1 MTLTRRQLLLTG
13 GAAGLAA
20 VLPGC
25 SRKSGAQTSQAA
37 SSTLDYWYYFSDA
50 DQQKYF
56 TQHMVVDYPG
66 PAKVKLTVK
75 SNDTIDRLEQ
85 TALAAG
91 KGPDLIVTPG
101 PSQVSAYSDAGYLVD
116 LTSHAADKGW
126 DSLFAGWA
134 LAASKVDGKLVTLPT
149 SYESMAFYVNPAT
162 LEKNGW
168 TVPKNRSDFEAF
180 CADAKGKGL
189 VPLAA
194 GNADWKGANEWHL
207 GATLNHDAGPDAVHS
222 ALKGE
227 TPWTDPVFVDA
238 VARLAGY
245 FKQGWY
251 GGSVDQYFTN
261 QFPKLYKQL
270 ASGQAAAMISGT
282 WEFASM
288 KPYFGAA
295 AKNDATWDWANL
307 PSMRDG
313 VPAVV
318 WDLAIGQSTGVNA
331 KSGNV
336 EGAVDYLNFL
346 TTDKQMLT
354 GAIEAIDW
362 QPSPITLTETDF
374 SAKADPRTVRLYT
387 ELPKATTIGY
397 TTWTF
402 FPQKTETYMINSLE
416 KVLTAQLTPV
426 EFCAGIQKQ
435 FAAELAAGQ
444 VPAAPSPDGLS

>member
-25 SRKSGAQTSQAA
+25 SAKKTGGSGPAA
-37 SSTLDYWYYFSDA
+37 SGPLDYWYYFADS

-56 TQHMVVDYPG
+56 TQNMVTGYAG
-66 PAKVKLTVK
+66 SAKVKLTVK
-75 SNDTIDRLEQ
+75 SSDTIDRLEQ

-116 LTSHAADKGW
+116 LTSYAADKGW
-126 DSLFAGWA
+126 NDTFASWA
-134 LAASKVDGKLVTLPT
+134 LAASKVGGKLVTLPT

-168 TVPKNRSDFEAF
+168 TVPKNRADFEAF
-180 CADAKGKGL
+180 CTDAKGKGL

-194 GNADWKGANEWHL
+194 ENANWKGANEWHL

-238 VARLAGY
+238 VTRLADY
-245 FKQGWY
+245 FQKGWY
-251 GGSVDQYFTN
+251 GGSVEEYFTN

-270 ASGQAAAMISGT
+270 AGGEAAAMISGT

-288 KPYFGAA
+288 KPYFGSA

-313 VPAVV
+313 VPEVV

-336 EGAVDYLNFL
+336 AGAVDYLNFL
-346 TTDKQMLT
+346 TTDKKMLT
-354 GAIEAIDW
+354 GAIEAINW
-362 QPSPITLTETDF
+362 QPSPITLQGTDF

-387 ELPKATTIGY
+387 ELPKAKTIGY

-402 FPQKTETYMINSLE
+402 FPQKTETYMINTLE
-416 KVLTAQLTPV
+416 KVLTAQLAPAD
-426 EFCAGIQKQ
+426 FCAGIQKQ

>member
-25 SRKSGAQTSQAA
+25 GRKSSPAGSAPTG
-37 SSTLDYWYYFSDA
+37 TLDYWYYFSDS

-56 TQHMVVDYPG
+56 TEHMVEGYQG
-66 PAKVKLTVK
+66 SAKVKLTVK
-75 SNDTIDRLEQ
+75 SSDTIDRLTQ

-101 PSQVSAYSDAGYLVD
+101 PSQVAAYSDAGYLVD
-116 LTSHAADKGW
+116 LTSYAADKGW
-126 DSLFAGWA
+126 NGLFAGWA
-134 LAASKVDGKLVTLPT
+134 LEASKVEGKLVTLPT

-162 LEKNGW
+162 LTKHGLA
-168 TVPKNRSDFEAF
+168 VPKNRADFEAF
-180 CADAKGKGL
+180 CTEAKGKGL

-207 GATLNHDAGPDAVHS
+207 GVMLNHGAGPDAVYS

-238 VARLAGY
+238 VTRLATY
-245 FKQGWY
+245 FKNGWY
-251 GGSVDQYFTN
+251 GGGVDTYFTN
-261 QFPKLYKQL
+261 QFPKTYKQL
-270 ASGQAAAMISGT
+270 ATGEAAAMISGT
-282 WEFASM
+282 WEFSNLA
-288 KPYFGAA
+288 PYFGSA
-295 AKNDATWDWANL
+295 AKNDATWDWATI
-307 PSMRDG
+307 PSMGDA
-313 VPAVV
+313 VPEVV

-336 EGAVDYLNFL
+336 PAAVDYLNFL
-346 TTDKQMLT
+346 TTDKKMLT
-354 GAIEAIDW
+354 AAIEAINA
-362 QPSPITLTETDF
+362 QPSPITLEDSDFTD
-374 SAKADPRTVRLYT
+374 KADPRTVRLYT
-387 ELPKATTIGY
+387 ELPKAKTIGY

-416 KVLTAQLTPV
+416 KVLTDQMSAAD
-426 EFCAGIQKQ
+426 FCAGIQKQ
-435 FAAELAAGQ
+435 FAVELKAGQ
-444 VPAAPSPDGLS
+444 VPAAPSPSGLG